1 MKLMVSWGHAGW
13 AAGSGQ
19 RDREVPVSWALLFI
33 GESFPRKLE
42 AEKALLHSRPA
53 RLPGSRACGQ
63 QGLEAGSCQMTRCT
77 SSWVTLQES
86 GQTLCHA
93 SLGQSC

>member
-1 MKLMVSWGHAGW
+1 MKFMVSWGHARW

-19 RDREVPVSWALLFI
+19 GAERCLSPGPSYSL
-33 GESFPRKLE
+33 ESFSLE
-42 AEKALLHSRPA
+42 SWKQKRPSSHSGPA

-77 SSWVTLQES
+77 SSWVTLQER
-86 GQTLCHA
+86 GHCA
-93 SLGQSC
+93 VE